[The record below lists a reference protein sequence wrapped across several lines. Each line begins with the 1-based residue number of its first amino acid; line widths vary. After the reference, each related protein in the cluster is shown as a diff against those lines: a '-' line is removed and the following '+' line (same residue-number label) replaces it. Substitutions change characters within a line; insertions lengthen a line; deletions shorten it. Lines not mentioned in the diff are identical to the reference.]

1 MIRGACMPHVAFVSM
16 SGFRVREAAL
26 AELGM
31 SLPGLAGRARAIAAL
46 PPLGLLTLA
55 ALTPDSWSMSLHEAV
70 SVDAGLVERIAS
82 ERPTVVAISALT
94 ASILEAYA
102 LSSALRERGIRVVL
116 GGLHVTACP
125 VEAARHADAIVVGD
139 GEPVWTAVLEDAR
152 AGALQQRYRARQPF
166 DLADAPL
173 PRFDLLGPS
182 ERPRYTLQSS
192 RGCPFACDF
201 CAASRLLGPYRV
213 KPADRIAAELD
224 AIRAIDARPF
234 IELADDNTF
243 ARGGPHDD
251 VLDAFAASGAR
262 WFTEA
267 DWRLGENEAVL
278 RRLAAAGCVQVLVGL
293 ESLVHEHRGMGAK
306 KSGLPRMIDAV
317 RAIQAAGVAVIG
329 CFIVGSDGETPE
341 SVERLRA
348 FLDEDPCADAQITLQ
363 TPFPGTALR
372 RRLEAE
378 GRLLADRDWSHHTLF
393 DVTYRPDRMTPAEL
407 AQSFRQLLVDAFGK
421 APTHRRAQIRRD
433 TWSRHPALR
442 AGGAP

>member
-1 MIRGACMPHVAFVSM
+1 M
-16 SGFRVREAAL
+16 REAEL

-55 ALTPDSWSMSLHEAV
+55 GLTPDSWSMSLHEAA
-70 SVDAGLVERIAS
+70 SVDEALVERIAG
-82 ERPTVVAISALT
+82 ERPTLVAVSALT

-102 LSSALRERGIRVVL
+102 LSRALRARGITVVL

-125 VEAARHADAIVVGD
+125 DEAELHADAIVVGD
-139 GEPVWTAVLEDAR
+139 GEPEWTTVLDDAR
-152 AGALQQRYRARQPF
+152 SGALKRRYRAKQPF

-213 KPADRIAAELD
+213 KPAARIAAELD
-224 AIRAIDARPF
+224 AIRALDARPF

-243 ARGGPHDD
+243 ARGGPHDE

-267 DWRLGENEAVL
+267 DWRLGENPAVL
-278 RRLAAAGCVQVLVGL
+278 SRLAAAGCVQVLVGL

-306 KSGLPRMIDAV
+306 RTSLARMLDSV
-317 RAIQAAGVAVIG
+317 RAIQEAGVAVIG

-341 SVERLRA
+341 SIERLRA

-372 RRLEAE
+372 RRLAAE

-393 DVTYRPDRMTPAEL
+393 DVVHRPDSMTPVEL
-407 AQSFRQLLVDAFGK
+407 AASFRGVLTDAFGA
-421 APTHRRAQIRRD
+421 APTRRRTQIRRE
-433 TWSRHPALR
+433 TWARHPVLR
-442 AGGAP
+442 AGGKP